1 MKFQDALLSDKIFNF
16 IDIPANK
23 YKDKTGTDTSF
34 VAQYVRSI
42 GASAFENNKG
52 LVGST
57 FSYCTSIGA
66 KAFYNAS
73 TGYSDSV
80 SSSWYDLKNLTF
92 NNVKNIPA
100 NAFYLYDRAD
110 GDSYG
115 TLATY
120 YRQARSTVGITLKFG
135 NVGTIA
141 NSAFATSANAYG
153 ITQDKG
159 SNAESRL
166 DLTFGDV
173 DVIEHGAFTVSAV
186 SSSGTSY
193 SGTNAKAILRLSFG
207 NVKTIKNGIF
217 DVNSSC
223 QRGSDYATKEIYLSF
238 KNVETIENSAFGG
251 NMITSLS
258 IPNKFRT
265 RAELVRI
272 GVGNPD
278 SFKID

>member
-1 MKFQDALLSDKIFNF
+1 MKFQDILFSDKIFNF

-52 LVGST
+52 LVSST

-73 TGYSDSV
+73 TGYSDTGY
-80 SSSWYDLKNLTF
+80 SSRYALKNLTF

-100 NAFYLYDRAD
+100 NAFYLYDQAD

-115 TLATY
+115 RLSTY
-120 YRQARSTVGITLKFG
+120 YHSARSTVDITLKFG

-141 NSAFATSANAYG
+141 NSAFTSLANAYG
-153 ITQDKG
+153 ITQDQS
-159 SNAESRL
+159 SNAESSL
-166 DLTFGDV
+166 NLTFGDV
-173 DVIEHGAFTVSAV
+173 DVIEYRAFTVGAT
-186 SSSGTSY
+186 SSSGMGHSNTY
-193 SGTNAKAILRLSFG
+193 AKAILRLSFG

-217 DVNSSC
+217 DVYSSC
-223 QRGSDYATKEIYLSF
+223 QRGASYATKVIYLSF
-238 KNVETIENSAFGG
+238 KNVETIENGAFNGQ
-251 NMITSLS
+251 NFSVLKL
-258 IPNKFRT
+258 PDKFRT